1 MTLIDAAGDSGSLE
15 NGCRRSRRR
24 SGRVGG
30 TLTAAGLVAAVALLA
45 LAPATASAE
54 LRDARVY
61 VHSAESGELGGGR
74 LTLRGVGRRV
84 TWAAHPGR
92 FGVIGVRRLHR
103 RLFSSGTPAPVGTLH
118 VAGHRGGEE
127 LVLRLSRPRSNV
139 SRGTV
144 SYRVKRLNKGRLP
157 RRAARAAGAAR
168 RFGSAS
174 LTIQG
179 APPPSVDVQQTTYS
193 CDSGTCWG
201 TLTAS
206 GLPPGTDVTGFAP
219 QVPGN
224 TGQGENIDVRAD
236 GNGNI
241 NTQLDFLC
249 NNDYHVTNP
258 NVSIDATSVTPSFS
272 VHAPGS
278 CG

>member
-1 MTLIDAAGDSGSLE
+1 MLTLRIAG
-15 NGCRRSRRR
+15 
-24 SGRVGG
+24 VI
-30 TLTAAGLVAAVALLA
+30 AVAVGLFA
-45 LAPATASAE
+45 LAPAGASAA
-54 LRDARVY
+54 LPDARVY

-92 FGVIGVRRLHR
+92 FGVVSVKRLHR
-103 RLFSSGTPAPVGTLH
+103 RLFSPRTPAATGTLH
-118 VAGHRGGEE
+118 VAGHSGGDE
-127 LVLRLSRPRSNV
+127 LVLRLSRPRSNP

-144 SYRVKRLNKGRLP
+144 SYKVRRLKNGSLP
-157 RRAARAAGAAR
+157 SPTAGAARAAR
-168 RFGSAS
+168 RFGAAS

-179 APPPSVDVQQTTYS
+179 ASPPSVDVQQTTYP
-193 CDSGTCWG
+193 CNSGTCWG

-206 GLPPGTDVTGFAP
+206 GLSPGTDVTGFAP

-224 TGQGENIDVRAD
+224 TGQGVDIDVRAD

-241 NTQLDFLC
+241 NSPLNFLC

-258 NVSIDATSVTPSFS
+258 NVSIDATSVTQSFS
-272 VHAPGS
+272 VDAPGS